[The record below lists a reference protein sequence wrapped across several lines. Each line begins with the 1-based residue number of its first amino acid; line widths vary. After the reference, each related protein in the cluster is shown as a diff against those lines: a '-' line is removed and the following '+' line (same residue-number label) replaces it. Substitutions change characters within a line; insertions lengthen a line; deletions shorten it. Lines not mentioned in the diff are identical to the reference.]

1 MKINARA
8 LFTTVLAAGLAA
20 GIYTA
25 KDWPVETRLL
35 PWVVGIPGLLLALI
49 QLTLDLVAR
58 GRTEET
64 RATDLIDLPTD
75 RSLPPEVVM
84 RRVSTFY
91 GWFLGLVA
99 GVWLFG
105 FFIAIPVFVFLFL
118 LLRAREKWWSA
129 LIYTG
134 ATLGFLWLVFEEIL
148 RVLWPQGA
156 VLFWLGI

>member
-35 PWVVGIPGLLLALI
+35 PWVVGVPGLLLALI

-64 RATDLIDLPTD
+64 PATDLIDLPTD

-84 RRVSTFY
+84 RRVSAFY

-105 FFIAIPVFVFLFL
+105 FFIAVPAFVFLYL
-118 LLRAREKWWSA
+118 LLRAQEKWWSA

>member
-1 MKINARA
+1 MWG
-8 LFTTVLAAGLAA
+8 V
-20 GIYTA
+20 
-25 KDWPVETRLL
+25 
-35 PWVVGIPGLLLALI
+35 PGFLLALI

-84 RRVSTFY
+84 RRVSAFY

-105 FFIAIPVFVFLFL
+105 FFIAVPVFVFLFL
-118 LLRAREKWWSA
+118 LLRAQEKCWSA

-134 ATLGFLWLVFEEIL
+134 ATLGFLWLVFEKIL

-156 VLFWLGI
+156 VLVWLGF

>member
-35 PWVVGIPGLLLALI
+35 PWVVGVPGLLLALI

-64 RATDLIDLPTD
+64 PATDLIDLPTD

-84 RRVSTFY
+84 RRVSAFY

-105 FFIAIPVFVFLFL
+105 FFIAVPAFVFLYL
-118 LLRAREKWWSA
+118 LLRAQEKWWSA

-134 ATLGFLWLVFEEIL
+134 ATVGFLWLVFEEIL